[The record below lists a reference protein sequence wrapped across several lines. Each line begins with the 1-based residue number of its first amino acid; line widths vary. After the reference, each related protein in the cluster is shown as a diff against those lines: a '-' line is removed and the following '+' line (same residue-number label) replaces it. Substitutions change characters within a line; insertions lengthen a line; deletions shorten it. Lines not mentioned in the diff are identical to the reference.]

1 MFGRKPPTGEGDS
14 APPPAN
20 RIGPTSFQAAVER
33 PTPPAPPRPVAVA
46 DAPPPTPTP
55 AALRPAPAAAAA
67 WGAPASAQPARRPEM
82 TRAEPKGEP
91 AREVRKLIVGRDIN
105 LSGEINACDHLIVEG
120 TVEAKVRD
128 CYRLEV
134 AESGLFHGAVEI
146 REAEIAG
153 RFLGELIVQGRLSV
167 RATGRV
173 EGKIQYGELAVDAGG
188 TLDGEVR
195 VNDKGP
201 KLVTDSDGAKPQPG
215 AQPAESKPGAQPAE
229 SKIEAPS
236 VESPSDAP
244 NLL

>member
-33 PTPPAPPRPVAVA
+33 PTPPAPPRPV
-46 DAPPPTPTP
+46 
-55 AALRPAPAAAAA
+55 
-67 WGAPASAQPARRPEM
+67 
-82 TRAEPKGEP
+82 
-91 AREVRKLIVGRDIN
+91 
-105 LSGEINACDHLIVEG
+105 NACDHLIVEG